1 MSHARAAIA
10 GALVMLLGIWIM
22 VNDQSQWDTRDVVI
36 AVVAMGVVILLLLGI
51 DIRRGPARVHYTD
64 GDKDDE
70 EEK

>member
-1 MSHARAAIA
+1 
-10 GALVMLLGIWIM
+10 
-22 VNDQSQWDTRDVVI
+22 
-36 AVVAMGVVILLLLGI
+36 VILLLLGI